1 MQQIYELQKFLKF
14 IDERDKQI
22 WKKLLKINNYGNTQ
36 CTQYFW

>member
-22 WKKLLKINNYGNTQ
+22 WKELLKINNYGST
-36 CTQYFW
+36 

>member
-22 WKKLLKINNYGNTQ
+22 WKKFLKINNYGNT
-36 CTQYFW
+36 